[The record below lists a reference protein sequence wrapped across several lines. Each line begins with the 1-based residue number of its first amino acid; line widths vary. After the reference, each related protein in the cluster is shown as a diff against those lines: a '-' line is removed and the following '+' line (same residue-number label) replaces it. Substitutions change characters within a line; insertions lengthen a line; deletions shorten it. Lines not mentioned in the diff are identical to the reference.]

1 VSVSKKK
8 PAAHGASTPALAQA
22 QRAGVEHRIHSY
34 EHEDSAA
41 FGAEAAR
48 KLGVEA
54 GRVFKTLMVS
64 GHGGYALAVVPV
76 PSQLDLK
83 RAASA
88 MGWKT
93 ASMADPR
100 DAERRSGY
108 VLGGI
113 SPLGQK
119 TAVPLLLDESAA
131 AYETVMVSG
140 GRRGLEI
147 ELAPSDLLQLTGGKY
162 AALARE

>member
-1 VSVSKKK
+1 MSKKK
-8 PAAHGASTPALAQA
+8 SAAHGASTPALTQA
-22 QRAGVEHRIHSY
+22 QRAGVEHRIRSY
-34 EHEDSAA
+34 EHEESAA
-41 FGAEAAR
+41 YGAEAAR
-48 KLGVEA
+48 KLGVDP
-54 GRVFKTLMVS
+54 GRVFKTLMIS

-83 RAASA
+83 RAAAA

-93 ASMADPR
+93 AAMADPR

-119 TAVPLLLDESAA
+119 TPVPLLLDESAA

-147 ELAPSDLLQLTGGKY
+147 ELAPADLLRLTGGEY
-162 AALARE
+162 AVLAKG